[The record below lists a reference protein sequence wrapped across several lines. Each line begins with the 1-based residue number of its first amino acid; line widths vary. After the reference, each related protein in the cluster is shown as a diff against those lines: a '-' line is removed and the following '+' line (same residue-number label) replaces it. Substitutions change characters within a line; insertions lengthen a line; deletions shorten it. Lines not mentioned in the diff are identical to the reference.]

1 MQMSLQEKL
10 EEKIRVLELDKIS
23 LIKEL
28 QHINAEIDHKVES
41 RTEEL
46 KISNRKLLNEIAER
60 KRSEQA
66 LRESEHKFREL
77 FHNANDAI
85 YLWEVKEDDTIGR
98 CLEVN
103 DVACRMLG
111 YSREELLTFTPK
123 DIDTRDAARGIP
135 RVTRKLLKEKHIT
148 FEMIHKAK
156 DGREIPVEINSHIFD
171 LSGRG
176 VVLSVT
182 RDISERKKAEWALN
196 QQNLYLSALHETTL
210 GLMSR
215 LDLRDSL
222 KTIIDRAA
230 ALVQTQ
236 NGFIFL
242 YDPQANELVLR
253 VGVGVYNKREGLVLK
268 PGEGLAGKVWQTGE
282 FLIVDDYSTW
292 QGRTFDS
299 IFDNLHSVIGVP
311 LRSEHQVIG
320 VIGLGYFDTD
330 NRFEDDTVTALGQF
344 AELASIALYNAQLY
358 SKLAKEL
365 NERKQAER
373 ALKESHETFLT
384 VLDSIDATI
393 YVADMDTYE
402 IIFMNKHMEDSF
414 GGNLEGK
421 LCWKVFR
428 GESEPCNH
436 CTNDQLLDAAGNPTG
451 VCVWE
456 SENPVTAKWYI
467 NYDRAIKWVDGRYV
481 RLQIATDITK
491 IKELEAERLQ
501 TEAQLL
507 QAQKMEAIGTLA
519 GGIAHDFNN
528 ILTAILG
535 YAELTGF
542 DLERD
547 SHASQNLGNV
557 IKASHR
563 AKDLVKQILSFSRQN
578 EKEKKPIIISSIIKE
593 SIKLL
598 RISLPTTIEIRQDI
612 ESNPGIINANPT
624 QIHQVMMNLCTN
636 AAHAMSEKG
645 GVLEVTLA
653 NVALDASAE
662 LIHPDLQPGQYL
674 RLTVSD
680 TGEGMPAEI
689 LERIFEPYFTTK
701 DISKGTGLGLAVV
714 HSIVKS
720 HQGTVKA
727 QSESG
732 KGTNFTVYFPIIR
745 KDPLVEKKVTE
756 SIPKGEERIL
766 YVDDEKALV
775 DIGQQMLKRLGYTVV
790 TKTNSLEALE
800 EFQKGPEKFDLV
812 ITDMTMPNLTGVELS
827 QRLMEIRP
835 DLPIILCTGYSE
847 KIDAQMAKSM
857 GIRGFL
863 MKPPAI
869 QDMANTIREVLNHDF

>member
-1 MQMSLQEKL
+1 MQTRLQEKLNDL
-10 EEKIRVLELDKIS
+10 EEKIRLLELDKIS

-28 QHINAEIDHKVES
+28 QHINAELDHKIES

-46 KISNRKLLNEIAER
+46 KSSNRKLINEIAER

-85 YLWEVKEDDTIGR
+85 YLWEVKADGTIGR

-103 DVACRMLG
+103 KVACKMLG
-111 YSREELLTFTPK
+111 YNREELLTFTPK
-123 DIDTRDAARGIP
+123 DIDTQDPARGIP
-135 RVTRKLLKEKHIT
+135 GVTGKLLEEKHIT

-156 DGREIPVEINSHIFD
+156 DGCEIPVEINAHIFD
-171 LSGRG
+171 LNGRR

-182 RDISERKKAEWALN
+182 RDISERKKADEALK

-222 KTIIDRAA
+222 KAIINRAA
-230 ALVQTQ
+230 ALAQTQ
-236 NGFIFL
+236 DGFIFL

-282 FLIVDDYSTW
+282 FLIIDDYSAW
-292 QGRTFDS
+292 PGRTPDS
-299 IFDNLHSVIGVP
+299 IFDNLHSAIGIP
-311 LRSEHQVIG
+311 LRSENQVIG
-320 VIGLGYFDTD
+320 VIGLGFFDTYK
-330 NRFEDDTVTALGQF
+330 RFGNDAVTALDQF

-365 NERKQAER
+365 R

-402 IIFMNKHMEDSF
+402 IIFMNKHMQDSF
-414 GGNLEGK
+414 GGNLEGE

-428 GESEPCNH
+428 GESEPCIH

-456 SENPVTAKWYI
+456 SENPVTEKWYI

-491 IKELEAERLQ
+491 LKKLETERRR

-528 ILTAILG
+528 ILAAILG
-535 YAELTGF
+535 YAELAGF

-547 SHASQNLGNV
+547 SHASQ
-557 IKASHR
+557 
-563 AKDLVKQILSFSRQN
+563 AK
-578 EKEKKPIIISSIIKE
+578 
-593 SIKLL
+593 
-598 RISLPTTIEIRQDI
+598 T
-612 ESNPGIINANPT
+612 
-624 QIHQVMMNLCTN
+624 
-636 AAHAMSEKG
+636 
-645 GVLEVTLA
+645 
-653 NVALDASAE
+653 
-662 LIHPDLQPGQYL
+662 
-674 RLTVSD
+674 
-680 TGEGMPAEI
+680 
-689 LERIFEPYFTTK
+689 
-701 DISKGTGLGLAVV
+701 
-714 HSIVKS
+714 
-720 HQGTVKA
+720 
-727 QSESG
+727 
-732 KGTNFTVYFPIIR
+732 
-745 KDPLVEKKVTE
+745 
-756 SIPKGEERIL
+756 
-766 YVDDEKALV
+766 
-775 DIGQQMLKRLGYTVV
+775 
-790 TKTNSLEALE
+790 
-800 EFQKGPEKFDLV
+800 
-812 ITDMTMPNLTGVELS
+812 
-827 QRLMEIRP
+827 
-835 DLPIILCTGYSE
+835 
-847 KIDAQMAKSM
+847 
-857 GIRGFL
+857 
-863 MKPPAI
+863 
-869 QDMANTIREVLNHDF
+869 